1 MSTAYEYGITNIE
14 YTEFQRLGI
23 CDEAQAGGS
32 RLSKFPANT
41 NVLYVGLK
49 ASDSARDC
57 QARSQAR
64 CTAFELLPLAYF
76 NCKLQELTR
85 VHMGL
90 SCEGSHVQTDCFFS
104 CRLQRAPSRQASRPA
119 AARHCLA

>member
-1 MSTAYEYGITNIE
+1 MATISAQTRRRLVPNVTGDRTASAYEYGITNIE

-49 ASDSARDC
+49 AS
-57 QARSQAR
+57 
-64 CTAFELLPLAYF
+64 
-76 NCKLQELTR
+76 N
-85 VHMGL
+85 
-90 SCEGSHVQTDCFFS
+90 
-104 CRLQRAPSRQASRPA
+104 A
-119 AARHCLA
+119 AM